1 MSAIVGSPA
10 DPASLGVAALL
21 LSCHDQIYSEAAQ
34 RQAEYLMDHATRFRL
49 DAAHAAISHRDHP
62 PQLWGDFVYMVPP
75 FLAYYGAATSDITY
89 MKEAV
94 RQCELY
100 AQILATDILLPNGT
114 SCVGLWRHIVSHP
127 ADLESDVC
135 CSDPYVWLTR

>member
-1 MSAIVGSPA
+1 MSLIVGSPA

-21 LSCHDQIYSEAAQ
+21 LSCHDQSYFAAAQ
-34 RQAEYLMDHATRFRL
+34 RQAQYLKNNATRFRL
-49 DAAHAAISHRDHP
+49 SATHAAMSHRDDP

-75 FLAYYGAATSDITY
+75 FLAYYGVAIGDLSF
-89 MKEAV
+89 MQEAV

-100 AQILATDILLPNGT
+100 TQILATDIILPNGT
-114 SCVGLWRHIVSHP
+114 SCVGPWRYIVSHP
-127 ADLESDVC
+127 AELEPDVC